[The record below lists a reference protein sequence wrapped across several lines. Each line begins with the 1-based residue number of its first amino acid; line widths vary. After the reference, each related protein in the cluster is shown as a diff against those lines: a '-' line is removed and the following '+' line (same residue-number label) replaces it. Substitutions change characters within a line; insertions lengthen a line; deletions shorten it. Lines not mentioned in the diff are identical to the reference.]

1 MNLSSVVRYWCAPMF
16 TYGAI
21 RGYRAEQQTALLF
34 SDKLC
39 NSLINGFCYVYPFGI
54 VKLIHVM
61 DRIEVRVTNRNPD
74 DFPYIYQE
82 ARGINKNVLL

>member
-1 MNLSSVVRYWCAPMF
+1 MF

-21 RGYRAEQQTALLF
+21 RGYRVEQQTSPLF

-39 NSLINGFCYVYPFGI
+39 HSFINGCFYVYPFGF

-61 DRIEVRVTNRNPD
+61 DRIEVCVTHRNPD
-74 DFPYIYQE
+74 DFPHIYTE
-82 ARGINKNVLL
+82 ARGINKNVFL